1 MGRSCARRLATA
13 LLVGCLGP
21 AATVASNEVATLA
34 PASPRLEFALR
45 STPAADAVL
54 EVVVLEVRNPKN
66 VPVGVLVTLQDS
78 ARKTVPVEVMR
89 FALFPADKPGR
100 FIGRADKALDQLAA
114 HLGARPGR
122 LILAVEFDPAA
133 GAAPARSSVELSVS
147 ADWVAMPGTGR

>member
-34 PASPRLEFALR
+34 PASPRLEFALGA
-45 STPAADAVL
+45 TPAADAVL

-89 FALFPADKPGR
+89 FSGGPAYVGSPGNR
-100 FIGRADKALDQLAA
+100 LLSGRAL
-114 HLGARPGR
+114 R
-122 LILAVEFDPAA
+122 VTCM
-133 GAAPARSSVELSVS
+133 LSAS
-147 ADWVAMPGTGR
+147 FHRICPHDRQ